1 MSKTTNDGQIKD
13 QDQNQNP
20 NAGFHPIKA
29 ASAAGKKVGD
39 GVGKIVNKPF
49 TIKGICKT
57 IGLLALGAA
66 GATVAYKKAGKF
78 EPVCYT
84 IRTVEVPEA
93 PGALKIC
100 RVDGEAVDEIE
111 TPGTEEVTE
120 EVAETP
126 VENEDVTI

>member
-1 MSKTTNDGQIKD
+1 MSKTTINDQNNN

-20 NAGFHPIKA
+20 NGFHPIKA

-84 IRTVEVPEA
+84 IKTVEVPEA
-93 PGALKIC
+93 PGALKIS
-100 RVDGEAVDEIE
+100 RVDGKTVEEIE
-111 TPGTEEVTE
+111 GVEPEVTE
-120 EVAETP
+120 EVGAETP
-126 VENEDVTI
+126 AEDIEI